1 MTVIELKRMRSL
13 IVTILITFGFTCLG
27 AVIQKGTTVQ
37 VKADSIW
44 FQDAAALARWQE
56 LKKSGNQKE
65 SASYEDKMLSDRDA
79 WQFTKPLAV
88 KVLSYDTGKHQVNVE
103 MTTPGRMLGT
113 KWWLDTSTLVQ

>member
-1 MTVIELKRMRSL
+1 M
-13 IVTILITFGFTCLG
+13 
-27 AVIQKGTTVQ
+27 Q

-65 SASYEDKMLSDRDA
+65 SASYQDKMLSDRDA

-88 KVLSYDTGKHQVNVE
+88 KVLSYDAGKHQVDVE